1 MHAQYT
7 CIECNCHPQC
17 LVSRIGRS
25 VGREGVRGTLG
36 LGVPHGSAGKDS
48 TTSDTSR
55 ESFTPRAWLLKRA
68 SSTLGCLA
76 PARWQRIRLSH
87 PLACNHV
94 STPSF
99 CSTPPL
105 IPSLR
110 PHLLHTYDPPGP
122 YFVPMRMAG
131 DVAGPML
138 RLLGEPDTPN
148 APECGPSDAQD
159 A

>member
-1 MHAQYT
+1 MLSSWLYDQLL
-7 CIECNCHPQC
+7 
-17 LVSRIGRS
+17 LV
-25 VGREGVRGTLG
+25 GTLV
-36 LGVPHGSAGKDS
+36 LWYVHHFP
-48 TTSDTSR
+48 
-55 ESFTPRAWLLKRA
+55 
-68 SSTLGCLA
+68 
-76 PARWQRIRLSH
+76 

-138 RLLGEPDTPN
+138 RLLGETDTPN